1 MTKLRV
7 CATWISVLL
16 GAVSAFCWARA
27 ANIKIPHAAGPTADG
42 TYADSSVGVKGVD
55 LLRTVQ
61 AQSRWNA
68 WAATAASVAAIAAL
82 VAQTVS
88 AIAPS

>member
-16 GAVSAFCWARA
+16 GAVSAFCWWRSAVTRV
-27 ANIKIPHAAGPTADG
+27 PHFAGADTSGAYADG
-42 TYADSSVGVKGVD
+42 SFAADGAD
-55 LLRTVQ
+55 LVRTIRL
-61 AQSRWNA
+61 QSKWNRW
-68 WAATAASVAAIAAL
+68 AAIAASGAAIAAA

-88 AIAPS
+88 AIDPN